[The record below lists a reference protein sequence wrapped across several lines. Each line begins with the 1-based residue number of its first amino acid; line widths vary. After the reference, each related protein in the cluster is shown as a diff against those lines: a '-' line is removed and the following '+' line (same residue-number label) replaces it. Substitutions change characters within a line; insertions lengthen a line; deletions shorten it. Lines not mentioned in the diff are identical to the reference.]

1 MKNTIF
7 IIVLG
12 LSLSMSA
19 QAQKKKAPVAPKPVA
34 VPELIGTAYKNS
46 FTSTQGEQ
54 WSKNYR
60 GHYIVSFTNAMNQHQ
75 SVEYD
80 DNAVLVKSKISY
92 PADGLPEVVSR
103 SLASQYANAPVNTC
117 ERLEIPGVKPYYKV
131 QIGGADQSHKDLLI
145 SEEGT
150 VSE

>member
-7 IIVLG
+7 IIGLG

-19 QAQKKKAPVAPKPVA
+19 QAQKKKAPVTPKQVE
-34 VPELIGTAYKNS
+34 VPELISSTYKSN

-60 GHYIVSFTNAMNQHQ
+60 GHYIVSFTNAFNQQ
-75 SVEYD
+75 QNVEYD
-80 DNAVLVKSKISY
+80 ANAVLIKSKIMY
-92 PADGLPEVVSR
+92 PADGLPAIVSS
-103 SLASQYANAPVNTC
+103 SLASQYANAPVKSC
-117 ERLEIPGVKPYYKV
+117 ERLEIPGVRPYYKV
-131 QIGGADQSHKDLLI
+131 QIGGADQSQKDLLI